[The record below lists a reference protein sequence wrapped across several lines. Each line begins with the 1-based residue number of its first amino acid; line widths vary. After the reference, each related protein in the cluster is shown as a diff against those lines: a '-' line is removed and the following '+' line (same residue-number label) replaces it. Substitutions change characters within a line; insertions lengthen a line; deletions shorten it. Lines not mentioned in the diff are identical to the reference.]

1 MKFGA
6 IKSAAICVLGGALIA
21 GCASSPSASSSKVAS
36 TQKNVMSGKI
46 AAVETTAV
54 VDQTT
59 VGSSSGS
66 GAVVTSAS
74 GGPSLI
80 TVQFDDGTQGRYVI
94 ERPTSV
100 HKVGEPVNVIADG
113 DRITITSR

>member
-6 IKSAAICVLGGALIA
+6 IKSAVICVLGGALIA
-21 GCASSPSASSSKVAS
+21 GCASSPSSSTVAS
-36 TQKNVMSGKI
+36 TQKNISSGKI

-94 ERPTSV
+94 DHPTSV
-100 HKVGEPVNVIADG
+100 HKVGEPVNVITDG
-113 DRITITSR
+113 DRITITTR